1 MGCGVC
7 KNNNIESYK
16 SNILLNADD
25 LNTNSK
31 LPILEV
37 KTIHNEKLSKTKTRG
52 RRASLANEIH
62 LQDFPSNKMLKE
74 INFARTKPLEY
85 INTIEKYK
93 NNIISLNGKI
103 YLKNDDNNQY
113 LKLEKGKENFDN
125 CIEFLKQKS
134 QEKISLNPLIMSE
147 ELKVPF
153 PTSCPEN
160 CITPSYLQSVLI
172 FKTSEIGEK
181 IHILDFHYD
190 ICSNNDIEISTM
202 MQIVDDTNDCTFQ
215 RRKNIFNPKAKFIG
229 ITQGNINEQLSCYYL
244 MFGH

>member
-1 MGCGVC
+1 
-7 KNNNIESYK
+7 
-16 SNILLNADD
+16 
-25 LNTNSK
+25 
-31 LPILEV
+31 
-37 KTIHNEKLSKTKTRG
+37 
-52 RRASLANEIH
+52 
-62 LQDFPSNKMLKE
+62 MLKE
-74 INFARTKPLEY
+74 INFARTKTLEY

-93 NNIISLNGKI
+93 NNIISLNGTI
-103 YLKNDDNNQY
+103 YLKLENNNQY
-113 LKLEKGKENFDN
+113 LKLQKGKENFDN

-244 MFGH
+244 MFGQ